1 MPMSAA
7 EAEAEIRAG
16 VAALQGRDA
25 AAARRHFETVIERGS
40 PLPPPWL
47 ALAQACRHAG
57 DRRAEEAALD
67 QLLAAQP
74 RHIGALILK
83 GDCRWRVDDK
93 RAASSFYQL
102 ALAAAA
108 RLGEV
113 PPMLGAELKRVEALA
128 RAAQS
133 EFERHLEAKLAEA
146 GAGQP
151 DRSGR
156 FAEAIDIM
164 LGRKKVYLQEPNSF
178 YFPRLPQIAF
188 YEREDFPWLGEIEAA
203 APAIRAEL
211 EAVLA
216 AEDGFRPYVEAD
228 PDRPRPNNPLLG
240 DPSWSAFYL
249 WKSGA
254 PAAGN
259 AERCPR
265 TMAAL
270 EKAPMP
276 RIEGR
281 SPMALFSLLR
291 PGTHVQPHH
300 GLLNTR
306 LICHIPLITPPGCR
320 LRVGNE
326 VRTWEPG
333 KALIFDDSIEHEAWN
348 DGTETRVVLI
358 FEVWRP
364 EIAED
369 ERRAL
374 TAMFEAITAYGGEPQ
389 EF

>member
-57 DRRAEEAALD
+57 DRTAEEAALD

-83 GDCRWRVDDK
+83 GDCRWHVDDK

-113 PPMLGAELKRVEALA
+113 PPMLGAELKRIEALA

-164 LGRKKVYLQEPNSF
+164 LGRKKVYLQEPSSF

-291 PGTHVQPHH
+291 PGTHIQPHH

-364 EIAED
+364 EIAAD

>member
-83 GDCRWRVDDK
+83 GDCRWHVDDK

-113 PPMLGAELKRVEALA
+113 PPMLGAELKRIEAMA

-291 PGTHVQPHH
+291 PGTHIQPHH